1 MAECEKCGRP
11 LVEGEER
18 LCPSCKK
25 PWSEAAKT
33 ASEAGELAVDTSK
46 LAKEKLKSFIKK
58 KIDKE

>member
-18 LCPSCKK
+18 LCPSCTK
-25 PWSEAAKT
+25 PWSEAAET
-33 ASEAGELAVDTSK
+33 ASEVGEFAVDASK

-58 KIDKE
+58 KIDK